1 MDKTDLAKT
10 TRGFDLGLE
19 KAMASD
25 LNGSSPENQTA
36 TGADQCG
43 GVRD

>member
-25 LNGSSPENQTA
+25 LNGLRIVSRTNHELSECMT
-36 TGADQCG
+36 
-43 GVRD
+43 